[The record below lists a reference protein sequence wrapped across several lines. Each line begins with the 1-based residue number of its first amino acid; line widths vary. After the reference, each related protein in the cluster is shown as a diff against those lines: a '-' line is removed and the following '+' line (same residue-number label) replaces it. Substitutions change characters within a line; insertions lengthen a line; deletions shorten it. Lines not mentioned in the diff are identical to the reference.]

1 MNGVDGR
8 LDLVT
13 IGETMAMFTPVEPV
27 PLAEAKSLAMHAG
40 GAESNVATYLAE
52 LGHRVRW
59 ASRLGDDPFAELI
72 LRELRS
78 AGVDT
83 RAVVRVPGARTGI
96 YVKDTYAGETAVYY
110 YRDRSAACG
119 LTAAVLRDPLIGGGR
134 ILHLSGI
141 TAAISA
147 GSRELVLA
155 AVGEGRDPARLVSF
169 DVNYR
174 ARLWPVATA
183 APLLAEV
190 ADRSDLVFVGLDEA
204 RVLWGCATPADV
216 RAVLPNPDTVV
227 VKDGAVGAYSFGP
240 GGEVFVP
247 SPRVRVVEPVGAGD
261 AFAAGYLAAVLEED
275 AGEDAAEDAGEDA
288 REGAEETRLRFGH
301 LLAAAALSVTS
312 DHGDL
317 PARTWL
323 RERLELPA
331 DAWARLDLTGGE

>member
-1 MNGVDGR
+1 MNAVDGPF
-8 LDLVT
+8 DLVT
-13 IGETMAMFTPVEPV
+13 IGETMVMFTPVEPV
-27 PLAEAKSLAMHAG
+27 PLVRAGSLAMYPG

-59 ASRLGDDPFAELI
+59 VSRLGDDPFGELI
-72 LRELRS
+72 LRELES

-83 RAVVRVPGARTGI
+83 RAVVRVPGGRTGV
-96 YVKDTYAGETAVYY
+96 YVKDTHAGQTTVYY
-110 YRDRSAACG
+110 YRDLSAACG
-119 LTAAVLRDPLIGGGR
+119 LTAAVLRDPLLGDGR
-134 ILHLSGI
+134 ILHLSGV
-141 TAAISA
+141 TAAISP

-204 RVLWGCATPADV
+204 RDLWDCMTPTDV
-216 RAVLPNPDTVV
+216 RELLPNPGTVV
-227 VKDGAVGAYSFGP
+227 VKDGAAGAYSFGP
-240 GGEVFVP
+240 AGEVFVP

-261 AFAAGYLAAVLEED
+261 AFAAGYLAAFLED
-275 AGEDAAEDAGEDA
+275 GV
-288 REGAEETRLRFGH
+288 EETRLRFGH

-323 RERLELPA
+323 RERLELPP
-331 DAWARLDLTGGE
+331 DAWARLDLSDGG